1 MKKIILSILI
11 SFIFTACEENA
22 SAVDEVVGVWYMPQS
37 LNRVTVGRSAE
48 QLGGSSLNAWN
59 YSMMITTNSNQNF
72 VDQMSKADGNINVS
86 GFINGELKFM
96 QGYFDNYNDVSNVF
110 VTNYNWMSMFEGSE
124 LNNDA
129 FISLSLNN
137 YPQGVNIDQPGDS
150 GYFGYNNDYFY
161 ASTNDGA
168 YFEVSQDI
176 NYNYDGKTLTVPAQQ
191 LADNRDSI
199 LTIAGTL
206 THSTIDILANTPTEV
221 MSYDGDIL
229 RDYGSWAI
237 HIKEDGKWV
246 EVYTFEEQQD
256 PNGWSNVYIDSTIAE
271 WEMKDDMIVV
281 TYRYDDVWPDAGG
294 GPGIGQGTWL
304 YQVAYTYEIENGN
317 LKLLNEFN
325 MCEFEEDY
333 CLEMFEGQYGLDY
346 GSLREIKMV
355 WELEF
360 SNTLNLRKL
369 NKHQEPIRK
378 SLARHSKFSIK
389 K

>member
-37 LNRVTVGRSAE
+37 LNRVTAGRSAE

-150 GYFGYNNDYFY
+150 GYFGYNDDYFY
-161 ASTNDGA
+161 AHTNDGA
-168 YFEVSQDI
+168 YFEVSHDI

-229 RDYGSWAI
+229 RDFGSWVI

-346 GSLREIKMV
+346 GSLKEIKMV

-360 SNTLNLRKL
+360 SNRLNLRKL

-378 SLARHSKFSIK
+378 SLARHSKFSIIK
-389 K
+389 

>member
-1 MKKIILSILI
+1 
-11 SFIFTACEENA
+11 
-22 SAVDEVVGVWYMPQS
+22 
-37 LNRVTVGRSAE
+37 
-48 QLGGSSLNAWN
+48 
-59 YSMMITTNSNQNF
+59 
-72 VDQMSKADGNINVS
+72 
-86 GFINGELKFM
+86 
-96 QGYFDNYNDVSNVF
+96 
-110 VTNYNWMSMFEGSE
+110 
-124 LNNDA
+124 
-129 FISLSLNN
+129 
-137 YPQGVNIDQPGDS
+137 
-150 GYFGYNNDYFY
+150 
-161 ASTNDGA
+161 
-168 YFEVSQDI
+168 
-176 NYNYDGKTLTVPAQQ
+176 
-191 LADNRDSI
+191 
-199 LTIAGTL
+199 
-206 THSTIDILANTPTEV
+206 
-221 MSYDGDIL
+221 L
-229 RDYGSWAI
+229 RDFGSWVI

-325 MCEFEEDY
+325 MCELEEDY

-346 GSLREIKMV
+346 GSLKEIKMV

>member
-37 LNRVTVGRSAE
+37 LNRVTAGRSAE

-137 YPQGVNIDQPGDS
+137 YPQGVNIDQPVDS
-150 GYFGYNNDYFY
+150 GYFGYNDDYFY
-161 ASTNDGA
+161 AYTNDGA

-237 HIKEDGKWV
+237 HIKEDGEWV

-333 CLEMFEGQYGLDY
+333 CLEIFEGQYGLDY
-346 GSLREIKMV
+346 GSLNEIKMV

>member
-37 LNRVTVGRSAE
+37 LNRVTAGRSAE

-150 GYFGYNNDYFY
+150 GYFGYNDDYFY
-161 ASTNDGA
+161 AYTNDGA

-237 HIKEDGKWV
+237 HIEEDGKWV

-346 GSLREIKMV
+346 GSLKEIKMV

-360 SNTLNLRKL
+360 SNRLNLRKL

>member
-1 MKKIILSILI
+1 MKKIILFILI

-37 LNRVTVGRSAE
+37 LNRVTAGRSAE

-150 GYFGYNNDYFY
+150 SYFGYNDDYFY
-161 ASTNDGA
+161 AYTNDGA

-191 LADNRDSI
+191 LVDNRDSI

-229 RDYGSWAI
+229 RDFGSWVI

-346 GSLREIKMV
+346 GSLNEIKMV

>member
-37 LNRVTVGRSAE
+37 LNRVTAGRSAE

-96 QGYFDNYNDVSNVF
+96 QGYFDNYNDASNVF

-150 GYFGYNNDYFY
+150 GYFGYNDDYFY
-161 ASTNDGA
+161 AYTNDGA

-176 NYNYDGKTLTVPAQQ
+176 NYNYDGKTLTVPAQK
-191 LADNRDSI
+191 LADNRDSV

-237 HIKEDGKWV
+237 HIKEDGEWV

-346 GSLREIKMV
+346 GSLNEIKMV

>member
-1 MKKIILSILI
+1 MKKIILSILM
-11 SFIFTACEENA
+11 SFIFTACEEDA

-37 LNRVTVGRSAE
+37 LNRVTAGRSAD

-59 YSMMITTNSNQNF
+59 YSMVITTNSDQNF
-72 VDQMSKADGNINVS
+72 VDQMSEADGSVNVS

-96 QGYFDNYNDVSNVF
+96 QGYFDNYNNASNVF
-110 VTNYNWMSMFEGSE
+110 VTNYNWMSMFQGSE
-124 LNNDA
+124 LNNNS

-150 GYFGYNNDYFY
+150 GYFDYNDDHFTAY
-161 ASTNDGA
+161 TNDGV

-176 NYNYDGKTLTVPAQQ
+176 DYNYDGKTLTVPAQQ
-191 LADNRDSI
+191 LVDSRDST
-199 LTIAGTL
+199 LTITGTL
-206 THSTIDILANTPTEV
+206 THSTIDIPANTSTEI
-221 MSYDGDIL
+221 MSYDGDISW
-229 RDYGSWAI
+229 DYGSWAI

-246 EVYTFEEQQD
+246 EVYTFEEQQN
-256 PNGWSNVYIDSTIAE
+256 PSGWSNVYVDSTVAE

-304 YQVAYTYEIENGN
+304 YQVAYTYEIENDN

-346 GSLREIKMV
+346 GSLDEIKMV

-360 SNTLNLRKL
+360 SKTPNLRKAKKYQYL
-369 NKHQEPIRK
+369 IQK

>member
-37 LNRVTVGRSAE
+37 LNRVTAGRSAE

-96 QGYFDNYNDVSNVF
+96 QGYFDNYNDASNVF

-137 YPQGVNIDQPGDS
+137 YPQGVNIDQPVDS
-150 GYFGYNNDYFY
+150 GYFGYNDDYFY
-161 ASTNDGA
+161 AYTNDGA

-191 LADNRDSI
+191 LADNRDSV

-237 HIKEDGKWV
+237 HIKEDGEWV

-346 GSLREIKMV
+346 GSLNEIKMV

>member
-1 MKKIILSILI
+1 
-11 SFIFTACEENA
+11 
-22 SAVDEVVGVWYMPQS
+22 
-37 LNRVTVGRSAE
+37 
-48 QLGGSSLNAWN
+48 
-59 YSMMITTNSNQNF
+59 
-72 VDQMSKADGNINVS
+72 
-86 GFINGELKFM
+86 
-96 QGYFDNYNDVSNVF
+96 
-110 VTNYNWMSMFEGSE
+110 
-124 LNNDA
+124 
-129 FISLSLNN
+129 
-137 YPQGVNIDQPGDS
+137 
-150 GYFGYNNDYFY
+150 
-161 ASTNDGA
+161 
-168 YFEVSQDI
+168 
-176 NYNYDGKTLTVPAQQ
+176 
-191 LADNRDSI
+191 
-199 LTIAGTL
+199 
-206 THSTIDILANTPTEV
+206 

-237 HIKEDGKWV
+237 HIKEDGEWV

-325 MCEFEEDY
+325 MCELEEDY

-346 GSLREIKMV
+346 GSLKEIKMV

-369 NKHQEPIRK
+369 DKHQEPIRK

>member
-37 LNRVTVGRSAE
+37 LNRVTAGRSAE

-96 QGYFDNYNDVSNVF
+96 QGYFDNYNDASNVF

-150 GYFGYNNDYFY
+150 GYFGYNDDYFY
-161 ASTNDGA
+161 AYTNDGA

-221 MSYDGDIL
+221 MSYDGEIL

-346 GSLREIKMV
+346 GSLNEIKMV

-369 NKHQEPIRK
+369 NKYQEPIRK

>member
-37 LNRVTVGRSAE
+37 LNRVTAGRSAE

-96 QGYFDNYNDVSNVF
+96 QGYFDNYNDASNVF

-150 GYFGYNNDYFY
+150 SYFGYNDDYFY
-161 ASTNDGA
+161 AYTNDGA

-176 NYNYDGKTLTVPAQQ
+176 NYNYDGKTLTVPAQK
-191 LADNRDSI
+191 LADNRDSV

-346 GSLREIKMV
+346 GSLNEIKMV

>member
-37 LNRVTVGRSAE
+37 LNRVTAGRSAE

-96 QGYFDNYNDVSNVF
+96 QGYFDNYNDASNVF

-150 GYFGYNNDYFY
+150 GYFGYNDDYFY
-161 ASTNDGA
+161 AYTNDGT

-176 NYNYDGKTLTVPAQQ
+176 NYNYDGKTLTVPAQK
-191 LADNRDSI
+191 LADNRDSV

-221 MSYDGDIL
+221 MSYDEDIL
-229 RDYGSWAI
+229 RDYGSWEI
-237 HIKEDGKWV
+237 HIKEDGEWV

-271 WEMKDDMIVV
+271 WEMKDGMIVV

-346 GSLREIKMV
+346 GSLNEIKMV

-378 SLARHSKFSIK
+378 SLARYSKFSIK

>member
-37 LNRVTVGRSAE
+37 LNRVTAGRSAE

-137 YPQGVNIDQPGDS
+137 YPQGVNIDQPVDS
-150 GYFGYNNDYFY
+150 GYFGYNDDYFY
-161 ASTNDGA
+161 AYTNDGA

-333 CLEMFEGQYGLDY
+333 CLEIFEGQYGLDY
-346 GSLREIKMV
+346 GSLNEIKMV

>member
-1 MKKIILSILI
+1 M
-11 SFIFTACEENA
+11 
-22 SAVDEVVGVWYMPQS
+22 S
-37 LNRVTVGRSAE
+37 L
-48 QLGGSSLNAWN
+48 
-59 YSMMITTNSNQNF
+59 
-72 VDQMSKADGNINVS
+72 K
-86 GFINGELKFM
+86 
-96 QGYFDNYNDVSNVF
+96 
-110 VTNYNWMSMFEGSE
+110 
-124 LNNDA
+124 
-129 FISLSLNN
+129 N

-150 GYFGYNNDYFY
+150 GYFGYNDDYFY
-161 ASTNDGA
+161 AYTNDGA

-325 MCEFEEDY
+325 MCELEENY

-346 GSLREIKMV
+346 GSLKEIKMV

>member
-37 LNRVTVGRSAE
+37 LNRVTAGRSAE

-96 QGYFDNYNDVSNVF
+96 QGYFDNYNDASNVF

-150 GYFGYNNDYFY
+150 GYFGYNDDYFY
-161 ASTNDGA
+161 AYTNDGA

-176 NYNYDGKTLTVPAQQ
+176 NYNYDGKTLTVPAQK
-191 LADNRDSI
+191 LADNRDSV

-237 HIKEDGKWV
+237 HIKEDGEWV

-333 CLEMFEGQYGLDY
+333 CLEIFEGQYGLDY
-346 GSLREIKMV
+346 GSLNEIKMV

>member
-37 LNRVTVGRSAE
+37 LNRVTAGRSAE

-96 QGYFDNYNDVSNVF
+96 QGYFDNYNDASNVF

-150 GYFGYNNDYFY
+150 GYFGYNDDYFY
-161 ASTNDGA
+161 AYTNDGT

-176 NYNYDGKTLTVPAQQ
+176 NYNYDGKTLTVPAQK
-191 LADNRDSI
+191 LADNRDSV

-221 MSYDGDIL
+221 MSYDEDIL

-237 HIKEDGKWV
+237 HIKEDGEWV

-271 WEMKDDMIVV
+271 WEMKDGMIVV

-346 GSLREIKMV
+346 GSLNEIKMV

-378 SLARHSKFSIK
+378 SLARYSKFSIK

>member
-37 LNRVTVGRSAE
+37 LNRVTAGRSAE

-72 VDQMSKADGNINVS
+72 VDQMSKSDGNINVS

-96 QGYFDNYNDVSNVF
+96 QGYFDNYNDASNVF

-150 GYFGYNNDYFY
+150 GYFGYNDDYFY
-161 ASTNDGA
+161 AYTNDGA

-176 NYNYDGKTLTVPAQQ
+176 NYNYDGKTLTVPAQK
-191 LADNRDSI
+191 LADNRDSV

-229 RDYGSWAI
+229 RDFGSWVI

-346 GSLREIKMV
+346 GSLKEIKMV

-369 NKHQEPIRK
+369 DKHQEPIRK